1 MMALVATLLLS
12 VAGCLGY
19 LRIAR
24 HLQILDHPN
33 HRSSHVHPTPHGGGV
48 PMLLAFASG
57 MVLAAL
63 QYGLWPGAYLWL
75 LGVALMLM
83 LMGVLDDMIR
93 LSVTARMSVYA
104 LSSLATVA
112 YLVGSDLSAWAVV
125 VAVPVLGIGLLW
137 ALNLYNFMDGIDG
150 IAAVQC
156 ILAAGCICLLVLV
169 YGGDQRYVLFCLLLV
184 LAQAGFLFVNW
195 PPARL
200 FMGDAGSVP
209 TGFLLGGLAILG
221 WVENIVPPGC
231 WLILG
236 APFIVDATWTL
247 LARWR
252 AGEPVTEGHRQHAY
266 QRLARHW
273 DSHQLVDLLLLALNA
288 VWLFPL
294 AWAAFVWP
302 DQQWVLV
309 ILAIT
314 PLVVGMARLRNLT

>member
-1 MMALVATLLLS
+1 M
-12 VAGCLGY
+12 
-19 LRIAR
+19 
-24 HLQILDHPN
+24 
-33 HRSSHVHPTPHGGGV
+33 
-48 PMLLAFASG
+48 
-57 MVLAAL
+57 
-63 QYGLWPGAYLWL
+63 
-75 LGVALMLM
+75 
-83 LMGVLDDMIR
+83 
-93 LSVTARMSVYA
+93 
-104 LSSLATVA
+104 
-112 YLVGSDLSAWAVV
+112 
-125 VAVPVLGIGLLW
+125 
-137 ALNLYNFMDGIDG
+137 NLYNFMDGIDG

-156 ILAAGCICLLVLV
+156 ILAAGCIGLLVLV

-184 LAQAGFLFVNW
+184 LAQTGFLLVNW

-221 WVENIVPPGC
+221 WVEDIVPPGS

-247 LARWR
+247 VQRWR
-252 AGEPVTEGHRQHAY
+252 RGEPVTEGHRQHAY

-273 DSHQLVDLLLLALNA
+273 GSHLLVDLLLLALNA

-309 ILAIT
+309 ILAIM
-314 PLVVGMARLRNLT
+314 PLLFGMARLRELT